1 MEKAEQP
8 ETRAPWPA
16 HGFLAKAKVNREH
29 WITVGVPESVYALV
43 GGSSIYTPIKLDRGV
58 NAVVFAGAGQVMAS
72 GYSWE
77 EFRQQLAF
85 KPFLVVQ
92 RDGRGHEI
100 VFTADP
106 NFRGYMD
113 GLNLLFLNAVFR
125 GAAHSGGVGMDGREE

>member
-113 GLNLLFLNAVFR
+113 GLNILFLNAVFR
-125 GAAHSGGVGMDGREE
+125 GAAHSGGGDGGGHEE